1 MEDKGLMCVLQTP
14 LAGCLWNQPRVVGNN
29 TLREGTGCG
38 WKRGHREVGQ
48 QFSGTNVLVLGP
60 GDKHNTVQHKHR
72 NEIEKRP

>member
-1 MEDKGLMCVLQTP
+1 MCASNTTSWMSVEPTKG
-14 LAGCLWNQPRVVGNN
+14 VGNN